1 VKNELRN
8 RIISEIA
15 LDEEQER
22 SNPMA
27 GGSHMKKTAKA
38 FEELGFPEGMTYG
51 HRASLREECSRFLRF
66 AYLVDFL
73 AMQALSN
80 IYVFSVKDLITRL
93 RELDTQVDIKE
104 IMAQD
109 MDESK

>member
-1 VKNELRN
+1 MKNKD
-8 RIISEIA
+8 S
-15 LDEEQER
+15 
-22 SNPMA
+22 
-27 GGSHMKKTAKA
+27 KA

-73 AMQALSN
+73 AMLALSN

-93 RELDTQVDIKE
+93 
-104 IMAQD
+104 
-109 MDESK
+109 